1 MTEDELFAEVR
12 RITNRLIDC
21 TTEADIA
28 AVANE
33 ERARVKEIA
42 EVDRVQ
48 AIHIANLK
56 AYQIRIVRG
65 EL

>member
-1 MTEDELFAEVR
+1 MTDDEIFAEVR
-12 RITNRLIDC
+12 RIKNRLIEC
-21 TTEADIA
+21 KTEAEIA

-33 ERARVKEIA
+33 ERDRVKEIA
-42 EVDRVQ
+42 KFDRVR
-48 AIHIANLK
+48 ALHISNLK

>member
-1 MTEDELFAEVR
+1 MTDDEIFTEVR
-12 RITNRLIDC
+12 RIKNRLIDC
-21 TTEADIA
+21 KTEAEIA

-42 EVDRVQ
+42 EADRVQ